1 MTVRHGD
8 FELRTS
14 RREETHDVTAKVAD
28 VVTASGVREGLCVI
42 AVAHTTVGV
51 FVNENA
57 DPDVQRD
64 LLLALGSV
72 VPDQGDYRHAEGNS
86 PAHVKAVLV
95 GSSVTLPVRDG
106 RLALGTWQ
114 GIFVAE
120 FDGPRV
126 RRATVTVSGEAR
138 LDWPPSG

>member
-1 MTVRHGD
+1 MNVRHGD
-8 FELRTS
+8 IEVRTA
-14 RREETHDVTAKVAD
+14 RREETHDVTEKV
-28 VVTASGVREGLCVI
+28 GEIVRSSAVRDGACLV

-57 DPDVQRD
+57 DPDVRRD
-64 LLLALGSV
+64 LLVALGEM
-72 VPDQGDYRHAEGNS
+72 VPDHGDYRHAEGNS

-95 GSSVTLPVRDG
+95 GSSVSLPVRGG

-120 FDGPRV
+120 FDGPRT
-126 RRATVTVSGEAR
+126 RHATVTVWGEPGI
-138 LDWPPSG
+138 D

>member
-1 MTVRHGD
+1 MSVHHGD
-8 FELRTS
+8 IELRTE
-14 RREETHDVTAKVAD
+14 RREETHDVTARVAAI
-28 VVTASGVREGLCVI
+28 VEASAIREGACLV

-64 LLLALGSV
+64 LLGTLGRL

-86 PAHVKAVLV
+86 PAHAKAVLV
-95 GSSVTLPVRDG
+95 GSSANLPVRGG

-120 FDGPRV
+120 FDGPRA
-126 RRATVTVSGEAR
+126 RRVSVTVMGETT
-138 LDWPPSG
+138 LD